1 MKIFKE
7 PLLHFLIIG
16 AFLFLV
22 YSWRNP
28 VTENPLQTNKIK
40 VTSADIE
47 RIQSLWKKQRG
58 RFPTEV
64 ELKGLINNHVRQQIL
79 YREAV
84 KLGLEQNDVIIERRL
99 VQKME
104 FLSEDLATLQEPT
117 EDILKKYYDEN
128 QDTYLIPAQFSFEH
142 IYFNEEHHT
151 NNKQAA
157 LKTLDKIVNDQ
168 GSKTSHSNLGDPFML
183 SFNFIRKSQEDIRYD
198 FGDLFAKSL
207 VELSSDQWQGPIES
221 SYGFHLVRIYEFIE
235 PYQQEFSDVKETV
248 TRDYLFQLRQ
258 DAKKKF
264 YAQLMKNYEIEI
276 DSSKIRQPVRADQLV
291 KENE

>member
-1 MKIFKE
+1 MKILKE

-16 AFLFLV
+16 AILFFV

-28 VTENPLQTNKIK
+28 STENSLQTNKIK

-47 RIQSLWKKQRG
+47 RIQSLWQKQRG
-58 RFPTEV
+58 RYPTEV
-64 ELKGLINNHVRQQIL
+64 ELKGLIDNHVRQQIL

-84 KLGLEQNDVIIERRL
+84 KLGLEQNDIIIERRL

-128 QDTYLIPAQFSFEH
+128 QDTYLIPSQFSFEH
-142 IYFNEEHHT
+142 IYFNEER
-151 NNKQAA
+151 NANSKEAA
-157 LKTLDKIVNDQ
+157 LNTLDKISNNQ
-168 GSKTSHSNLGDPFML
+168 LSKTSFSDMGDPFML
-183 SFNFIRKSQEDIRYD
+183 PFNFIRKSQDDIRYD
-198 FGDLFAKSL
+198 FGESFAKSL
-207 VELSSDQWQGPIES
+207 VELSHDQWQGPIES
-221 SYGFHLVRIYEFIE
+221 GYGLHLVRIYEFIK
-235 PYQQEFSDVKETV
+235 PYQPKFSDVKEIV

-276 DSSKIRQPVRADQLV
+276 APHGIRQPVSDDQLA
-291 KENE
+291 KER